1 MEYSPLLFELDRVRL
16 AESWG
21 ITYHPGEGVVTHCH
35 FPYIL
40 SFSYNIHIP
49 EGSAP
54 LFIDGAYGESHEIK
68 PQEGVVTFF
77 LGSRFHKVRPNDQ
90 DGLGRMCLVGNIAY
104 AAEERKSR
112 PLVMPEQKWEKYN
125 YNHKRTGGGA
135 HRLSK
140 EAQERAITIKE
151 ID

>member
-1 MEYSPLLFELDRVRL
+1 MEYSPLLFELERFRL

-54 LFIDGAYGESHEIK
+54 LLIDGAYGEFHKIK
-68 PQEGVVTFF
+68 AQEGVATFF
-77 LGSRFHKVRPNDQ
+77 LGSRFHKVKPNDQ
-90 DGLGRMCLVGNIAY
+90 ESIGRMCLVGNIGYSAD
-104 AAEERKSR
+104 EQKSR
-112 PLVMPEQKWEKYN
+112 SLVMPEQKWEKAN
-125 YNHKRTGGGA
+125 YDHKRNGGGA
-135 HRLSK
+135 HAVSK
-140 EAQERAITIKE
+140 ETQERVITIAE
-151 ID
+151 MD